1 MELLIVVNTIV
12 VRQSR
17 EATFSPANR
26 QIDGAY
32 LGMKSR
38 MSASLER
45 NGISESEESLERCE
59 SVTFT
64 CKH

>member
-32 LGMKSR
+32 LAMKSR
-38 MSASLER
+38 MSDSLER
-45 NGISESEESLERCE
+45 ISESEESLERCE

>member
-12 VRQSR
+12 GRQSR

-45 NGISESEESLERCE
+45 ISESEESLERCE